1 MGLIIAGDRSG
12 VGKTTITL
20 ALLASLREQGVSVQ
34 SFKVGPD
41 YIDPMFHTYITG
53 LPCRNLDP
61 VLTSPAWVQTC
72 YWHHRQRADCAVV
85 EGVMGLFDGL
95 PYNSHPDD
103 RFFGST
109 AHVAKLLNLPVML
122 VLDCGRM
129 SNSVAAIAHG
139 FKTFDPSLNLAGIIL
154 NRVGSDRHQEYLEAA
169 LEPLNLPILGVFPRQ
184 TQITIPDRHLG
195 LIPTAELPDLNRI
208 LDRLAYLGKHHFNW
222 QRLQQFLKVP
232 LSKGDLGGSNKVP
245 LGKGDLGGSNGEN
258 PAIPSLRSDVK
269 DPPQPPLKKRGGSK
283 SPPLQGNGC
292 KPQVRLAIAQDQAFS
307 FYYAD
312 NLNILQNLGVEL
324 VPWSPMGDRTLP
336 PGIDGLYFGG
346 GFPEMFAEQLSDN
359 QPARHAISQAILAGL
374 PTYAECGGLM
384 YLCQS
389 LTTFEGETWEM
400 VGILPSDVT
409 MEKKLTLGYRQ
420 AIVLNESPLVEAGT
434 RVQGHE
440 FHRSQLT
447 PPFPTREPALPL
459 FELKGYD
466 RHRLPVIEGWQLVN
480 LHASY
485 LHLHWGDRP
494 NIPRRFVEKM
504 LAIRAGRK

>member
-53 LPCRNLDP
+53 RSCRNLDP
-61 VLTSPAWVQTC
+61 VLTSPEWVQTC
-72 YWHHRQRADCAVV
+72 YSHHQQTADCAVV

-95 PYNSHPDD
+95 PYNCHPDD

-139 FKTFDPSLNLAGIIL
+139 FKTFDPSIPLAGIVL

-195 LIPTAELPDLNRI
+195 LIPTAELPQLNQI
-208 LDRLAYLGKHHFNW
+208 LDRLAHLGKHHFNW
-222 QRLQQFLKVP
+222 QTLQQFLKVP
-232 LSKGDLGGSNKVP
+232 LSKGDLGGSHK
-245 LGKGDLGGSNGEN
+245 
-258 PAIPSLRSDVK
+258 IP
-269 DPPQPPLKKRGGSK
+269 P
-283 SPPLQGNGC
+283 SPNH
-292 KPQVRLAIAQDQAFS
+292 KPKVRLAIAQDPAFS

-312 NLNILQNLGVEL
+312 NLDILENLGVEL
-324 VPWSPMGDRTLP
+324 VPWSPIGDRTLP
-336 PGIDGLYFGG
+336 PKIDGLYFGG
-346 GFPEMFAEQLSDN
+346 GFPEMFAEQLTEN
-359 QPARHAISQAILAGL
+359 QAARRAIYHAILAGL

-384 YLCQS
+384 VLCQS
-389 LTTFEGETWEM
+389 LTTFAGKTWEM
-400 VGILPSDVT
+400 VGILPSHVT

-420 AIVLNESPLVEAGT
+420 GTVLHDSPLVVAGT
-434 RVQGHE
+434 TLQGHE

-447 PPFPTREPALPL
+447 PPFPTGEGAALPL
-459 FELKGYD
+459 FQLKGYD
-466 RHRLPVIEGWQLVN
+466 RHRLPVSEGWQIYN

-494 NIPRRFVEKM
+494 DIPRRFVQKM
-504 LAIRAGRK
+504 LAIREGIR